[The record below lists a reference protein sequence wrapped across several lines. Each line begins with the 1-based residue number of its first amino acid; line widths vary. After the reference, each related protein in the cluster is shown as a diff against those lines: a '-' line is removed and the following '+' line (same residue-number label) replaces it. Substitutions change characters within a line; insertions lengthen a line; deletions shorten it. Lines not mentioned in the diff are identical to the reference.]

1 MKIPKKLETKRI
13 LLRELK
19 ASDAKDIVRNA
30 NNLEVSKNLATLPYP
45 YKLKDARGWIKK
57 CSKKTKEKLRNDYT
71 FAIELKSER
80 KFIGAI
86 GLHKIDK
93 FQGTAEMGYWLGQN
107 YWRQGI
113 MYEAAKKVLD
123 FAFRNLKLRRI
134 NISAFSANQASN
146 CLIKKLGFK
155 YEGMRRKNIRSK
167 ADGKI
172 HNQNIYGLLKDEW
185 KK

>member
-1 MKIPKKLETKRI
+1 MKISKKLETKRI

-19 ASDAKDIVRNA
+19 TSGAKDIVRNA

-86 GLHKIDK
+86 GLHNIDK
-93 FQGTAEMGYWLGQN
+93 FQGTAEIGYWLGQN

-134 NISAFSANQASN
+134 NISAFSDNQAPN
-146 CLIKKLGFK
+146 GLIKKLGFK
-155 YEGMRRKNIRSK
+155 YEE
-167 ADGKI
+167 
-172 HNQNIYGLLKDEW
+172 YE
-185 KK
+185 KKKYSFKS